1 MYVKICGITK
11 PEQGIAIAQ
20 MGANA
25 LGFIC
30 VPGSPR
36 FVDAEQICAI
46 AERIHPDIDLV
57 GVFLDADLAEI
68 TRVVQRT
75 GLNIVQLHGN
85 EPAHFCDR
93 LRTELPNTKIVK
105 ALRIANK
112 EALGQADF
120 YSSRVDAILLD
131 AYDAK
136 LAGGTGKTIDWS
148 MLTTFKPD
156 CNWWLA
162 GGLSPHNIK
171 EALAQVKPYGVDL
184 SSGVERSP
192 GDKDLDVVKQLLDQI
207 RELGFNRS

>member
-36 FVDAEQICAI
+36 FVDAEQIRAI
-46 AERIHPDIDLV
+46 ANHLPTEIDRV
-57 GVFLDADLAEI
+57 GVFLDADLAKI
-68 TRVVQRT
+68 HHVVQHA
-75 GLNIVQLHGN
+75 GLNIVQLHGS
-85 EPAHFCDR
+85 EPPHFCDR
-93 LRTELPNTKIVK
+93 LRTELPNIKIVK
-105 ALRIANK
+105 AFRIANK
-112 EALGQADF
+112 SALGQVDF
-120 YSSRVDAILLD
+120 YMNLVDAILLD

-148 MLTTFKPD
+148 MLTTFKPGCD
-156 CNWWLA
+156 WWLA

-171 EALAQVKPYGVDL
+171 EALAQVKPHGVDL

-192 GDKDLDVVKQLLDQI
+192 GDKNLDAVKQLLDQI
-207 RELGFNRS
+207 REL